1 MAAPQGSKPA
11 CPPGND
17 AGAEGDPS
25 LYCIDLVPV
34 PDLPQV
40 AGMAEMLP
48 PETPFDVAVDPD
60 GHLLHDLRVTASGLP
75 DPATLGPYSSYVGW
89 ATTPLLDPVVRLGKM
104 SNGRNS
110 LGRVGF
116 NKFLILV
123 TAEASPPGERW
134 KGKIV
139 LRGNSPSALMQP
151 HAIRMLPAQ
160 SMHGHARHASGWRP
174 PPMHPGVPVM
184 IPGLEALEPSVAPF
198 QPAVGLD
205 PATMPEARPEE
216 VLDLRDGDTLALAAV
231 PVRRTIAGRRV
242 VMYGYNTQYPGPL
255 IRVTEGAT
263 IVVEFTNRID
273 RPTSVH
279 WHGVRLEN
287 ASDGVPGVTQAPV
300 PPGGRFRY
308 RVHFRDAGLYWY
320 HPHLRADAQQDLG
333 LYGNLLVR
341 SRRPDYFEPADREV
355 VLMLDDLLMDGDG
368 LLPFGDEAPSHA
380 LMGRFGNAFLVNGA
394 PDYRLS
400 VRRGEVVRFFLTNAS
415 NARTY
420 NLSLGEARLKL
431 VGADGGLFER
441 ERWAESVVLAP
452 AERYVVEARF
462 ERAGELA
469 ITNRVQAI
477 NHVEGTFFAEVDTL
491 GRISVVDGP
500 GVSGP
505 AARFERLRVN
515 DDVVREMAP
524 LRAWRERPP
533 DRTLLLTLRVRDL
546 PFGLV
551 QVLRLDSAYVNPVE
565 WSGTMP
571 MMDWLPTGRQVEW
584 VLRDLATG
592 RENMDID
599 WTFRRGEVVK
609 LRLVN
614 DRHTLHA
621 MQHAMHVHGQRFVV
635 LAKNGVP
642 NDDLVWKDTV
652 LVPAGATVDL
662 LVELANPGRW
672 MLHCHIAEHLE
683 AGMHTVFTVN

>member
-1 MAAPQGSKPA
+1 MTA
-11 CPPGND
+11 
-17 AGAEGDPS
+17 
-25 LYCIDLVPV
+25 
-34 PDLPQV
+34 
-40 AGMAEMLP
+40 
-48 PETPFDVAVDPD
+48 FDVAVDAD
-60 GHLLHDLRVTASGLP
+60 GHLLQDLRVTVGGLP
-75 DPATLGPYSSYVGW
+75 DPATLGPYSSYVAW
-89 ATTPLLDPVVRLGKM
+89 ATTPALDPVARLGRV
-104 SNGRNS
+104 SNGRNTT
-110 LGRVGF
+110 GRVAF
-116 NKFLILV
+116 NKFLLLV

-134 KGKIV
+134 RGKIV
-139 LRGNSPSALMQP
+139 LRGNSPSGLMQP

-160 SMHGHARHASGWRP
+160 PVHGHTRQGSGWRP
-174 PPMHPGVPVM
+174 PLMHPAVPLM
-184 IPGLEALEPSVAPF
+184 IPGLEALEPGVAPF
-198 QPAVGLD
+198 RPGSGVD
-205 PATMPEARPEE
+205 PATLPEARTHQ
-216 VLDLRDGDTLALAAV
+216 VLDLRDGDTLTLAAV
-231 PVRRTIAGRRV
+231 PVRRTIAGRPV
-242 VMYGYNTQYPGPL
+242 VMYGFNGQYPGPL
-255 IRVTEGAT
+255 IRVPEDAT

-287 ASDGVPGVTQAPV
+287 SSDGVPGVTQGPV

-320 HPHLRADAQQDLG
+320 HPHLREDAQQDLG

-341 SRRPDYFEPADREV
+341 SPRPDYFDPADREV
-355 VLMLDDLLMDGDG
+355 VLMLDDLLTYADG

-380 LMGRFGNAFLVNGA
+380 LMGRFGNVFLVNGE

-400 VRRGEVVRFFLTNAS
+400 ITRGEVVRFFLTNAS

-420 NLSLGEARLKL
+420 NLSLGGARLKV

-441 ERWAESVVLAP
+441 EQWAESVVLAP

-462 ERAGELA
+462 DRPGELA

-491 GRISVVDGP
+491 GRIDVHDGP
-500 GVSGP
+500 GAGDRGAP

-515 DDVVREMAP
+515 DDVVREMAGF
-524 LRAWRERPP
+524 RAFLDRPP
-533 DRTLLLTLRVRDL
+533 DQTLLLTLRVRDL

-599 WTFRRGEVVK
+599 WRFRRGEVVK

-621 MQHAMHVHGQRFVV
+621 MQHPIHLHGQRFVV

-683 AGMHTVFTVN
+683 AGMHAVFTVK